1 MAAAALVF
9 TLAPALVLVPAYG
22 INGAAVSSTIG
33 YVASALLA
41 VLLFFRL
48 SRTKK
53 AMPRPPARRRLDGPG
68 PTGSL
73 RTAQARTAAMT
84 TLVSRT
90 AATGAAG
97 ASCNAASARAYE
109 ESDATPAASVAR

>member
-1 MAAAALVF
+1 VAVLVVYLSIRRGRPNLSLAVAAAALVF

-48 SRTKK
+48 SRTKERD
-53 AMPRPPARRRLDGPG
+53 ADGHEHGPA
-68 PTGSL
+68 
-73 RTAQARTAAMT
+73 
-84 TLVSRT
+84 
-90 AATGAAG
+90 
-97 ASCNAASARAYE
+97 
-109 ESDATPAASVAR
+109 